1 MQFKDRLKQVLLEK
15 SIQRGDFVLTSG
27 KRSNYYLDARLTT
40 LDAEGALCSGMAVL
54 ELLQTLKPYP
64 KAIGGLTMG
73 ADPIVAVVAAL
84 SAQQPLLSQGAGGQ
98 GSPPISGFLVRK
110 EPKKH
115 GTQQY
120 IEGWRGATGDP
131 VVVVDDVCTTGGST
145 IKAIERAQAEGY
157 NVVAAVCIVDREEG
171 GREAIEKLCPFVS
184 LFTARELLAAPD
196 AKSTSGAA

>member
-1 MQFKDRLKQVLLEK
+1 MTVNHRERLKQVLLEK

-40 LDAEGALCSGMAVL
+40 LDAAGALCTGMSVL
-54 ELLQTLKPYP
+54 ELLKTLKPYP

-84 SAQQPLLSQGAGGQ
+84 SAQQGG
-98 GSPPISGFLVRK
+98 PPVSGFLVRK

-120 IEGWRGATGDP
+120 IEGWRGVAGDP

-145 IKAIERAQAEGY
+145 IKAIEQARAAGY
-157 NVVAAVCIVDREEG
+157 NVVAAICIVDREEG
-171 GREAIEKLCPFVS
+171 GREAIQELCPFYS
-184 LFTARELLAAPD
+184 LFTARDLLAA
-196 AKSTSGAA
+196 T

>member
-1 MQFKDRLKQVLLEK
+1 MVILRSGATKDLLVMQFKNRLKQVLLEK

-40 LDAEGALCSGMAVL
+40 LDAEGALCTGMSVL
-54 ELLQTLKPYP
+54 ELLKSLKPYP

-84 SAQQPLLSQGAGGQ
+84 SAQQGG
-98 GSPPISGFLVRK
+98 PPVAGFLVRK

-120 IEGWRGATGDP
+120 IEGWKGEPGDP
-131 VVVVDDVCTTGGST
+131 VVIVDDVCTTGGST
-145 IKAIERAQAEGY
+145 IKAIEQARAAGY
-157 NVVAAVCIVDREEG
+157 SVVAAVCLVDREEG
-171 GREAIEKLCPFVS
+171 GREAIEKLCPFHA
-184 LFTARELLAAPD
+184 LFTARELLEAE
-196 AKSTSGAA
+196 

>member
-1 MQFKDRLKQVLLEK
+1 MEYRNRLKQVLLKK

-40 LDAEGALCSGMAVL
+40 LDAAGALCAGMSVL
-54 ELLQTLKPYP
+54 DLLKTFKPYP

-84 SAQQPLLSQGAGGQ
+84 SAQQALLAQGAGEQGGQ
-98 GSPPISGFLVRK
+98 PVSGFLVRK

-120 IEGWRGATGDP
+120 IEGWHGQPGDP
-131 VVVVDDVCTTGGST
+131 VVIVDDVCTTGGST
-145 IKAIERAQAEGY
+145 LKAIERAQAAGY
-157 NVVAAVCIVDREEG
+157 HVVAAICLVDREEG
-171 GREAIEKLCPFVS
+171 GREAIEKLCPFYS
-184 LFTARELLAAPD
+184 LFTARDLLAA
-196 AKSTSGAA
+196 S

>member
-1 MQFKDRLKQVLLEK
+1 MTANDRDKLKRILLAK

-27 KRSNYYLDARLTT
+27 KKSNYYLDARLTT

-54 ELLQTLKPYP
+54 DLLRTLKPYP

-84 SAQQPLLSQGAGGQ
+84 SHQQGG
-98 GSPPISGFLVRK
+98 PPVAGFLVRK

-120 IEGWRGATGDP
+120 IEGWKGAKGDP
-131 VVVVDDVCTTGGST
+131 VVIVDDVCTTGGST
-145 IKAIERAQAEGY
+145 IMAIERAQAAGY
-157 NVVAAVCIVDREEG
+157 HVVAAICLVDREEG
-171 GREAIEKLCPFVS
+171 GREAIERLCPFHA
-184 LFTARELLAAPD
+184 LFTARDLLAEPQETA
-196 AKSTSGAA
+196 S